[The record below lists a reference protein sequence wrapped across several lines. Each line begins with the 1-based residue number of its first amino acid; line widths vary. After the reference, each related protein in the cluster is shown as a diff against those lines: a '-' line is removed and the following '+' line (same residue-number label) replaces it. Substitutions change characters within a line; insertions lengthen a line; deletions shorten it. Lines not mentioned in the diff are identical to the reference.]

1 MWGTGGMTL
10 TVENRIGR
18 NLSQRHSVHHICGYS
33 PASVYVL
40 VLLLTWLVLKTN
52 GSCTLILTSDTVALW
67 QGRGVE
73 VMGNFT
79 S

>member
-1 MWGTGGMTL
+1 MTL
-10 TVENRIGR
+10 TVENQIGQ
-18 NLSQRHSVHHICGYS
+18 NLFQHHSAHHICGYS
-33 PASVYVL
+33 PASANVL
-40 VLLLTWLVLKTN
+40 VLLLMWLVLKTN
-52 GSCTLILTSDTVALW
+52 GCCTLILTSDTVVVW